1 MSPNLSEQKCLLMEV
16 ELRYGKAVETPYD
29 FVCLRESIQR
39 ETGEYISVSTLKRLW
54 GYVKNSG
61 GVRPST
67 LDVLARYVESYNFND
82 FICCMDASKYQDSV
96 YFAGAVVRSSDL
108 SSGDNVILE
117 WNPDRRVML
126 VYLGDN
132 VFEVTD
138 SGTSK
143 LNAGDHFTA
152 CAFIQG
158 EPLYLAEV
166 IRHGSPVSAY
176 IAGRRGGLTRVEIVS
191 STPPHMRCKSLYR
204 SMIRQL

>member
-1 MSPNLSEQKCLLMEV
+1 MNPNLSEQKCLLMEV
-16 ELRYGKAVETPYD
+16 ELRYGKAVKTPYD

-67 LDVLARYVESYNFND
+67 LDVLSRYVESYNFNY
-82 FICCMDASKYQDSV
+82 FIGCMDASKYQDSV

-108 SSGDNVILE
+108 SSGDNVVLE
-117 WNPDRRVML
+117 WNSDRRVIL
-126 VYLGDN
+126 VYRGDN

-143 LNAGDHFTA
+143 LNAGDCFTA

-166 IRHGSPVSAY
+166 IRHGCPVSAY
-176 IAGRRGGLTRVEIVS
+176 IAGRRGGLKRVEIVS
-191 STPPHMRCKSLYR
+191 STLPPPPPICDVNPF
-204 SMIRQL
+204 IEA